1 MSSIKKLFICFRY
14 APKKFKSRSEQFEK
28 LFQRQTDP
36 WNFQNSAWEKNRF
49 NRVVELVKMIR
60 PKNLLEIGCAE
71 GDLTKELSSFC
82 PNITAVEISPTAIA
96 KAKQKSTTARFINAD
111 IAQLNHFFDQN
122 EFDLTVATEILYYLT
137 QAEIKKILNTLKTK
151 HLLTSN
157 FWTVSKPIEVL
168 IESAGYKPIKTE
180 RVFGFETFQLKISKI
195 SLWQKISN

>member
-1 MSSIKKLFICFRY
+1 MNSIKKLFICFRY

-49 NRVVELVKMIR
+49 NRVVEVAKMIR

-71 GDLTKELSSFC
+71 GDLTKKLASFC
-82 PNITAVEISPTAIA
+82 PNVTAVEISPTAIA
-96 KAKQKSTTARFINAD
+96 KAYQKAPGVCFINAD
-111 IAQLNHFFDQN
+111 ANSLGNFFSQN
-122 EFDLTVATEILYYLT
+122 EFDLTLATEILYYLT
-137 QAEIKKILNTLKTK
+137 KVDAKKILSALKTK
-151 HLLTSN
+151 YLLTSN
-157 FWTVSKPIEVL
+157 FWTASKPIGIL
-168 IESAGYKPIKTE
+168 IESAGYKLIKTE